1 MSRLF
6 GKVFFASLALTSLA
20 ANVQAIDYVES
31 GDFPNISDFGAGA
44 VSVGT
49 LELGT
54 NSIVGDLDGECS
66 IDTCSDPFAGDT
78 ADSFTA
84 TVPRGMIISSVIVTT
99 SNVIGPDG
107 FSATIYGRSPTTHNI
122 IPASFI
128 VLDGTSRNLAVKPIG
143 EGEYSLSVY
152 GQASEQPGPFSF
164 DWTMYIEVEEEG
176 ILFAGGFETGDTSE
190 WSFVVGN

>member
-6 GKVFFASLALTSLA
+6 GKVFFASLALASLA
-20 ANVQAIDYVES
+20 ANVHAIDYVES

-49 LELGT
+49 LGLGA
-54 NSIVGDLDGECS
+54 NSITGDLDGECS
-66 IDTCSDPFAGDT
+66 IDTCSDPFTGDS

-84 TVPRGMIISSVIVTT
+84 IVPRGKIISSVIVTT
-99 SNVIGPDG
+99 SSAIGPDG
-107 FSATIYGRSPTTHNI
+107 FSATIYGRSPTAHNI

-152 GQASEQPGPFSF
+152 GQSSEEPGPFSF
-164 DWTMYIEVEEEG
+164 DWTMYIEVEEE
-176 ILFAGGFETGDTSE
+176 LVFAGGFETGDTSE